1 MFSMISLSLDVKY
14 GSSYYKKLGLKGKK
28 HSDMISETLDY
39 GLNEANNIARREA
52 PIKTGNLRRSITK
65 RKPSKFV
72 GELRSNA
79 GSEGFK
85 YWAAVQYGAAPHTIT
100 PKRGNFLVFEKDGE
114 IIRTKKVNHPGTV
127 ANPFVTRTLNRSI
140 PLFKEYYHLVLS
152 ENGLL

>member
-1 MFSMISLSLDVKY
+1 MISLSLDVEY

-65 RKPSKFV
+65 RKTSQFV
-72 GELRSNA
+72 GEIRSNA
-79 GSEGFK
+79 RSNGK
-85 YWAAVQYGAAPHTIT
+85 PYWPMVQYGTAAHTIT
-100 PKRGNFLVFEKDGE
+100 PKKGNFLVFEKDGKTVYA
-114 IIRTKKVNHPGTV
+114 RKVSHPGTT

-140 PLFKEYYHLVLS
+140 PLFKKYYHQVLS

>member
-1 MFSMISLSLDVKY
+1 MISLSLDVKY

-65 RKPSKFV
+65 NKPSKFV

-79 GSEGFK
+79 RSNGK
-85 YWAAVQYGAAPHTIT
+85 PYWPMVQYGTGPHTIT
-100 PKRGNFLVFEKDGE
+100 PKNGNFVVFEKGGE
-114 IIRTKKVNHPGTV
+114 TVFARKVSHPGTA
-127 ANPFVTRTLNRSI
+127 ANPFVTRTLNRSL
-140 PLFKEYYHLVLS
+140 PLFKEYYHRVLS
-152 ENGLL
+152 ENGIL